1 MRIIPS
7 GMVANLTD
15 AAPRWAFGVKIMPV
29 APGVPVLGLTNWDI
43 DLVITDL
50 DGPLTYKSKRGYNS
64 YAVASTADLSVDN
77 SEMEFLIAEFD
88 VDGIT
93 SEAMRTGKYDGA
105 KFIQYIVNPYD
116 IAAGK
121 AIISSGYI
129 GRMKNVDGLIAVLE
143 ARSLTQI
150 LKQQSIIELGSNNC
164 RVREFGDERCGFAVE
179 TLWDGGEVD
188 TVGAET
194 DREFTLAGSGISDED
209 DFYVPGKVLFTSG
222 NNSGREFEI
231 ESYVGGVIT
240 LMFPTDDPIQEGDE
254 LDIRPDCT
262 RLWGAPLTEDHNSCN
277 HWENRPNFRGEPK
290 RPVSETAQLMSPGG
304 GTSSAENDSS
314 EEA

>member
-1 MRIIPS
+1 
-7 GMVANLTD
+7 MVANLTD

-29 APGVPVLGLTNWDI
+29 APGIPVLGLTNWDI

-64 YAVASTADLSVDN
+64 YALASTADLSVDN

-88 VDGIT
+88 IDGIT

-150 LKQQSIIELGSNNC
+150 LKQQSIIEMGSNSC
-164 RVREFGDERCGFAVE
+164 RAQFGDARCGYPVE
-179 TLWDGGEVD
+179 TLWNGGEVD

-194 DREFTLAGSGISDED
+194 DREFTLIGSDISTED
-209 DFYVPGKVLFTSG
+209 AYYVPGKVKFLTG
-222 NNSGREFEI
+222 DNSGREFEI
-231 ESYVGGVIT
+231 ESYIAGVLT
-240 LMFPTDDPIQEGDE
+240 LMFPTDLPIQAGDE
-254 LDIRPDCT
+254 LEIRKDCT
-262 RLWGAPLTEDHNSCN
+262 HLWGAPLTDDHNSCN
-277 HWENRPNFRGEPK
+277 FFENRPNFRGEPK
-290 RPVSETAQLMSPGG
+290 RPVSETGQLMSPGG
-304 GTSSAENDSS
+304 GTSSADNDST

>member
-7 GMVANLTD
+7 GMVGNLMD

-29 APGVPVLGLTNWDI
+29 APGVPVLGLTNWDV

-64 YAVASTADLSVDN
+64 YAIASTADLAVDN

-129 GRMKNVDGLIAVLE
+129 GRMRNVDGLVAVLE
-143 ARSLTQI
+143 ARSLTQV
-150 LKQQSIIELGSNNC
+150 LKQQSIIELGSNSC
-164 RVREFGDERCGFAVE
+164 RDPFGGPRCMYPVE

-188 TVGAET
+188 TVGTET
-194 DREFTLAGSGISDED
+194 DREFTLLGSGISEDD
-209 DFYVPGKVLFTSG
+209 DFYVPGKVKFLTG
-222 NNSGREFEI
+222 ANSGREFEI
-231 ESYVGGVIT
+231 ESYVGGVVT
-240 LMFPTDDPIQEGDE
+240 LMFPTDEPIEAGDE
-254 LDIRPDCT
+254 LEIRPDCT
-262 RLWGAPLTEDHNSCN
+262 HLWGAPLTDDHNSCN
-277 HWENRPNFRGEPK
+277 HWGNRPQFAGEPK
-290 RPVSETAQLMSPGG
+290 RPVSETNQLMAPGG
-304 GTSSAENDSS
+304 GVSSTDTADET
-314 EEA
+314 

>member
-7 GMVANLTD
+7 GMVANLMD

-29 APGVPVLGLTNWDI
+29 APGVPVLGLTNWDV

-50 DGPLTYKSKRGYNS
+50 DGPLTYKAKRGYNS
-64 YAVASTADLSVDN
+64 YATASTADLAVDN

-129 GRMKNVDGLIAVLE
+129 GRMKNLDGLVAVLE
-143 ARSLTQI
+143 ARSLTQV

-164 RVREFGDERCGFAVE
+164 RAQFGDARCQYPVE

-188 TVGAET
+188 AVGLET
-194 DREFTLAGSGISDED
+194 DREFTLIGSGISEED
-209 DFYVPGKVLFTSG
+209 DFYVPGKVKFLTGG
-222 NNSGREFEI
+222 NAGREFEV
-231 ESYVGGVIT
+231 ESYVAGVVT
-240 LMFPTDDPIQEGDE
+240 LMFPTDEPIESADE
-254 LDIRPDCT
+254 LEIRPDCT
-262 RLWGAPLTEDHNSCN
+262 NLWGAPLTEDHNSCN
-277 HWENRPNFRGEPK
+277 HWENRPKFRGEPK
-290 RPVSETAQLMSPGG
+290 RPVSETAQLMAPGG
-304 GTSSAENDSS
+304 GTSGSDSDTAE
-314 EEA
+314 ET

>member
-1 MRIIPS
+1 MRDIPIA
-7 GMVANLTD
+7 MVPNLQD

-29 APGVPVLGLTNWDI
+29 APDVPVLGLTNWDI

-64 YAVASTADLSVDN
+64 YALASTADLAVDN

-105 KFIQYIVNPYD
+105 KFIQYMVNPYD
-116 IAAGK
+116 IPAGK

-129 GRMKNVDGLIAVLE
+129 GRMKNVDGLTAVLE

-150 LKQQSIIELGSNNC
+150 LKQQSIIEMGSNSC
-164 RVREFGDERCGFAVE
+164 RVREFGDARCGYPVE
-179 TLWDGGEVD
+179 TLWDSGDVG
-188 TVGAET
+188 TVGLET
-194 DREFTLAGSGISDED
+194 DRVFTIVGSDLSTD
-209 DFYVPGKVLFTSG
+209 DGFYVPGKIKFLTG
-222 NNSGREFEI
+222 DNSGREFEI
-231 ESYVGGVIT
+231 ESYESGVVT
-240 LMFPTDDPIQEGDE
+240 LMFPTDNPIQPGDE
-254 LDIRPDCT
+254 FEVRPDCT
-262 RLWGAPLTEDHNSCN
+262 RLWGAPLTENHNSCAFFN
-277 HWENRPNFRGEPK
+277 NRPNFRGEPK

-304 GTSSAENDSS
+304 GTSSAELESS
-314 EEA
+314 EVP

>member
-1 MRIIPS
+1 MRNIPIA
-7 GMVANLTD
+7 MVPNLKD

-29 APGVPVLGLTNWDI
+29 APEVPVLGLTNWDI

-64 YAVASTADLSVDN
+64 YALASTADLSVDN

-150 LKQQSIIELGSNNC
+150 LKQQSIIEMGSNNC
-164 RVREFGDERCGFAVE
+164 RAQMGDERCGYPVE

-188 TVGAET
+188 AAGPEL
-194 DREFTLAGSGISDED
+194 DREFTLLGSGISSED
-209 DFYVPGKVLFTSG
+209 DFYVPGKVKFISG
-222 NNSGREFEI
+222 DNIGREFEI
-231 ESYVGGVIT
+231 ESYISGVVT
-240 LMFPTDDPIQEGDE
+240 LMFPTDFPIQSGDQLE
-254 LDIRPDCT
+254 IRPNCT
-262 RLWGAPLTEDHNSCN
+262 NLWGAPLTDDHNSCRFYGR
-277 HWENRPNFRGEPK
+277 RPQFRGEPK
-290 RPVSETAQLMSPGG
+290 RPVSETAQLMAPGG
-304 GTSSAENDSS
+304 STTNS
-314 EEA
+314 EQEVEE

>member
-29 APGVPVLGLTNWDI
+29 APEVPVLGLTNWDV

-64 YAVASTADLSVDN
+64 YALASTADLSVDN

-88 VDGIT
+88 IDGIT

-129 GRMKNVDGLIAVLE
+129 GRMKNVDGLTAVLE

-150 LKQQSIIELGSNNC
+150 LKQQSIIRMGSNNC
-164 RVREFGDERCGFAVE
+164 PVREFGDAECQFPVE
-179 TLWDGGEVD
+179 TLWDSGEVD
-188 TVGAET
+188 SVGLET
-194 DREFTLAGSGISDED
+194 DREFTLTGSGVSAED
-209 DFYVPGKVLFTSG
+209 GFYVPGKVLWTSG
-222 NNSGREFEI
+222 PNAGRENEI

-240 LMFPTDDPIQEGDE
+240 LMFPTDEPIGAGDG
-254 LDIRPDCT
+254 LDLRPDCT

-277 HWENRPNFRGEPK
+277 HWANRPNYRGQPK
-290 RPVSETAQLMSPGG
+290 RPVSETGQLMSPGA
-304 GTSSAENDSS
+304 GTSASDQDVGDDT
-314 EEA
+314 